1 VSFRVVIPARHGSS
15 RLPGKPLVKI
25 AGTPLVCH
33 TCRRALE
40 SGADEV
46 WLATDDERIGKAV
59 AGMDVRLAMT
69 SSAHASG
76 TDRIA
81 EVATREGWDVDDI
94 VVNLQGDEPLMPAEA
109 INAVA
114 GALSADPDV
123 ALSTL
128 AIRLH
133 DAGLFHDPH
142 VVKLVTDAAARAL
155 YFSRA
160 PIPRPRNS
168 ERELPGEALRHVGLY
183 GYRVA
188 ALHRL
193 SAEPPCEMERE
204 EGLEQLRALWLGLA
218 IRVEVFE
225 DIPLAAVDTPGD
237 IARVEQFLHTVN
249 RPA

>member
-1 VSFRVVIPARHGSS
+1 M
-15 RLPGKPLVKI
+15 
-25 AGTPLVCH
+25 PLVCH

-46 WLATDDERIGKAV
+46 WLATDDERIGAAV
-59 AGMDVRLAMT
+59 ADMDVRLAMT

-81 EVATREGWDVDDI
+81 EVAARESWEEEAI

-109 INAVA
+109 IDAVA
-114 GALSADPDV
+114 GALSADPEA

-133 DAGLFHDPH
+133 EASLFQDPH
-142 VVKLVTDAAARAL
+142 VVKLVTDAAAHAL

-160 PIPRPRNS
+160 PIPRPRDT
-168 ERELPGEALRHVGLY
+168 ERDLPGEALRHVGLY

-188 ALHRL
+188 ALRRL
-193 SAEPPCEMERE
+193 SAEPPCDMERE
-204 EGLEQLRALWLGLA
+204 EGLEQLRALWLGLP
-218 IRVEVFE
+218 IRVEIFE
-225 DIPLAAVDTPGD
+225 DIPLAAVDTAED
-237 IARVEQFLHTVN
+237 LARVEQLLRT
-249 RPA
+249 AGT